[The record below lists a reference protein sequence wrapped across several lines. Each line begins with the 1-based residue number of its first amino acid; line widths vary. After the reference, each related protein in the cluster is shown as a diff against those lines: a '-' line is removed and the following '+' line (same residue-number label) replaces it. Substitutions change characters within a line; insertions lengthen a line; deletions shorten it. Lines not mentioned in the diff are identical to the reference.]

1 MFLRFEKGVAML
13 SSMTAFGRSR
23 GTSQDG
29 SKIITVE
36 IKSVNSRYMDASVKL
51 PRMYAYLEEKVR
63 GYLAA
68 RGVSRGKIEVYIGVE
83 VLQQT
88 GTDVVLDT
96 ALAAAYIRAL
106 KQLRDQ
112 FGLCDDLSVMRV
124 AQNKELFSVR
134 APEDDDGQDWADVCS
149 VLAHAVESFLEQRA
163 AEGKRLIDDIEDK
176 LISIRAICKKIAEI
190 SEADIQGYA
199 PKLVERIK
207 KFMQDFDAETSEQRI
222 LTEAAIYAD
231 KAAIDEEL
239 VRLNSHFT
247 TFREIVEQG
256 EAVGRKLDFLLQEM
270 NREINTIGSKAGN
283 AEIAHLVVDVK
294 ALLEKIREQVQNIE

>member
-1 MFLRFEKGVAML
+1 MPN
-13 SSMTAFGRSR
+13 SMTAFGRSR

-36 IKSVNSRYMDASVKL
+36 IKSVNSRYMDATVKL
-51 PRMYAYLEEKVR
+51 PRMYAYLEEKVK
-63 GYLAA
+63 GLLAA
-68 RGVSRGKIEVYIGVE
+68 QGVSRGKVEVYIGVE

-88 GTDVVLDT
+88 GTDIVLDT
-96 ALAAAYIRAL
+96 ALAAAYIHAL
-106 KQLRDQ
+106 EQLRDQ
-112 FGLCDDLSVMRV
+112 FGLRDDLSVMRV

-134 APEDDDGQDWADVCS
+134 TPEDDDGQDWADVCPILTQAL
-149 VLAHAVESFLEQRA
+149 VSFLEQRR
-163 AEGKRLIDDIEDK
+163 AEGQRLIDDIEGK
-176 LISIRAICKKIAEI
+176 LVCIRAICEKIGEI
-190 SEADIQGYA
+190 SETDIQGYT

-207 KFMQDFDAETSEQRI
+207 KFLQDFDAEANEQRI

-239 VRLNSHFT
+239 VRLNSHFA
-247 TFREIVEQG
+247 TFREIVERG

-283 AEIAHLVVDVK
+283 TDIAHLVVDVK

>member
-1 MFLRFEKGVAML
+1 MPN
-13 SSMTAFGRSR
+13 SMTAFGRSR

-36 IKSVNSRYMDASVKL
+36 IKSVNSRYMDATVKL
-51 PRMYAYLEEKVR
+51 PRMYAYLEEKVK
-63 GYLAA
+63 GLLAA
-68 RGVSRGKIEVYIGVE
+68 QGVSRGGVE

-88 GTDVVLDT
+88 GTDIVLDT
-96 ALAAAYIRAL
+96 ALAAAYIHAL
-106 KQLRDQ
+106 EQLRDQ
-112 FGLCDDLSVMRV
+112 FGLRDDLSVMRV

-134 APEDDDGQDWADVCS
+134 TPEDDDGQDWADVCPILTQAL
-149 VLAHAVESFLEQRA
+149 VSFLEQRR
-163 AEGKRLIDDIEDK
+163 AEGQRLIDDIEGK
-176 LISIRAICKKIAEI
+176 LVCIRAICEKIGEI
-190 SEADIQGYA
+190 SETDIQGYT

-207 KFMQDFDAETSEQRI
+207 KFLQDFDAEANEQRI

-239 VRLNSHFT
+239 VRLNSHFA
-247 TFREIVEQG
+247 TFREIVERG

-283 AEIAHLVVDVK
+283 TDIAHLVVDVK

>member
-1 MFLRFEKGVAML
+1 ML

-23 GTSQDG
+23 GASVDG

-36 IKSVNSRYMDASVKL
+36 IKSVNSRYMDATVKL
-51 PRMYAYLEEKVR
+51 PRIYAYLEEKIKAC
-63 GYLAA
+63 LAS
-68 RGVSRGKIEVYIGVE
+68 RGVSRGKIEVYVGLE

-96 ALAAAYIRAL
+96 VLAASYIRAL
-106 KQLRDQ
+106 EQLRDQ
-112 FGLCDDLSVMRV
+112 FGLRDDLSVMRV
-124 AQNKELFSVR
+124 AQNRGLFSVR
-134 APEDDDGQDWADVCS
+134 TPEDTDGRDWADIS
-149 VLAHAVESFLEQRA
+149 PILTQALDSFLEQRA
-163 AEGKRLIDDIEDK
+163 AEGQRLIADIADK
-176 LISIRAICKKIAEI
+176 IASIREVCKKIAEI
-190 SEADIQGYA
+190 SAQDIQGYA

-207 KFMQDFDAETSEQRI
+207 KFLQDFDAETSEQRI

-239 VRLNSHFT
+239 VRLESHFA
-247 TFREIVEQG
+247 TFREIVERG

-270 NREINTIGSKAGN
+270 NREVNTIGSKAGN
-283 AEIAHLVVDVK
+283 MEIAHLVVDVK

>member
-1 MFLRFEKGVAML
+1 MPN
-13 SSMTAFGRSR
+13 SMTAFGRSR

-36 IKSVNSRYMDASVKL
+36 IKSVNSRYMDATVKL
-51 PRMYAYLEEKVR
+51 PRMYAYLEEKVK
-63 GYLAA
+63 GLLAA
-68 RGVSRGKIEVYIGVE
+68 QGVSRGKVEVYIGVE

-88 GTDVVLDT
+88 GTDIVLDT
-96 ALAAAYIRAL
+96 ALAAAYIHAL
-106 KQLRDQ
+106 EQLRDQ
-112 FGLCDDLSVMRV
+112 FGLRDDLSVMRV

-134 APEDDDGQDWADVCS
+134 TPEDDDGQDWADVCPILTQAL
-149 VLAHAVESFLEQRA
+149 VSFLEQRRDI
-163 AEGKRLIDDIEDK
+163 EGKLVC
-176 LISIRAICKKIAEI
+176 IRAICEKIGEI
-190 SEADIQGYA
+190 SETDIQGYT

-207 KFMQDFDAETSEQRI
+207 KFLQDFDAEANEQRI

-239 VRLNSHFT
+239 VRLNSHFA
-247 TFREIVEQG
+247 TFREIVERG

-283 AEIAHLVVDVK
+283 TDIAHLVVDVK

>member
-1 MFLRFEKGVAML
+1 MI

-23 GTSQDG
+23 GASGDG

-36 IKSVNSRYMDASVKL
+36 IKSVNSRYMDAAIKL
-51 PRMYAYLEEKVR
+51 PRIYAYLEEKIKTC
-63 GYLAA
+63 LAS
-68 RGVSRGKIEVYIGVE
+68 RGVSRGKIEVYVGVE

-96 ALAAAYIRAL
+96 ALAASYIRAL
-106 KQLRDQ
+106 EQLRDQ
-112 FGLCDDLSVMRV
+112 FELRDDLSVMQV
-124 AQNKELFSVR
+124 AQNRELFSVR
-134 APEDDDGQDWADVCS
+134 TPEDTDGRDWADIS
-149 VLAHAVESFLEQRA
+149 LILDQALDSFLEQRA
-163 AEGKRLIDDIEDK
+163 AEGQRLIGDITD
-176 LISIRAICKKIAEI
+176 KIALIQEI
-190 SEADIQGYA
+190 CEKIAKISAQDIQGYA

-207 KFMQDFDAETSEQRI
+207 KFLQDFDAEASEQRI

-239 VRLNSHFT
+239 VRLESHFA
-247 TFREIVEQG
+247 TFHEIVERG

-283 AEIAHLVVDVK
+283 MEIAHFVVDVK
-294 ALLEKIREQVQNIE
+294 AFLEKIREQVQNIE